1 MFRDATFKS
10 QAAANNVG
18 FLAPVM
24 ENHDEPRGISYYIPK
39 EWENEHGAKAFGT
52 FLMMLR
58 GIPFIYQGQELGLKT
73 LLLILLMKLMIWQ
86 LTICTRPVLKMVLK
100 KTEL

>member
-1 MFRDATFKS
+1 MWIQLYFKPRELVEKSVKVYQRRPVNFTMFRDATFKS

-58 GIPFIYQGQELGLKT
+58 GIPFI
-73 LLLILLMKLMIWQ
+73 
-86 LTICTRPVLKMVLK
+86 
-100 KTEL
+100 

>member
-1 MFRDATFKS
+1 
-10 QAAANNVG
+10 
-18 FLAPVM
+18 M

-58 GIPFIYQGQELGLKT
+58 GIPFIYQGQELGLKNPT
-73 LLLILLMKLMIWQ
+73 FNSIDEIDDLATHDMYR
-86 LTICTRPVLKMVLK
+86 ICIKDGLE